1 MGEIKGKAK
10 ARLVV
15 TAKVIR
21 KDGAIEDLG
30 VIAESATP
38 VWSRIKKLFG
48 GQ

>member
-1 MGEIKGKAK
+1 MSEIKGKAK

-38 VWSRIKKLFG
+38 VWSKIKKLFG